1 MKGKHILRLLAIY
14 SLSEQNQKTKTR
26 SRRGKNNRSLSLT
39 LRPEKGL
46 SYTAGINLM
55 LSAL

>member
-26 SRRGKNNRSLSLT
+26 SRGGKKNRSLSLT

-46 SYTAGINLM
+46 SYTAVIHLM